1 MTQQSNFLTK
11 ALQAIS
17 VLLIAAT
24 FVGLGIWQ
32 LQRAA
37 DLKNSLKVATTIDST
52 VVPLESVTAPRE
64 AIPAAALNKNV
75 SATGH
80 YIANFR
86 APNQI
91 DGAGKQSD
99 WEVAL
104 LQIGTNS
111 AILVVRGLWSERLLN
126 PDIQQSMNIDVTG
139 LLVASQYG
147 DRAENAPGVISRLDS
162 AVVTS
167 ITDLDLYDGYIL
179 ATSEATRDQKLER
192 TRVTPEKLQSKIPG
206 FRPSCLVARASIAAS
221 TWSLM
226 RPAASPCSKVSS
238 MAAWPW
244 GRPK

>member
-64 AIPAAALNKNV
+64 AIPATALNKNV
-75 SATGH
+75 SASGH

-206 FRPSCLVARASIAAS
+206 FYWQHLSYVVI
-221 TWSLM
+221 WWLM
-226 RPAASPCSKVSS
+226 AGVVLYLPFYRRRVTP
-238 MAAWPW
+238 
-244 GRPK
+244 

>member
-11 ALQAIS
+11 ALQAVA
-17 VLLIAAT
+17 VLLIAAI

-37 DLKNSLKVATTIDST
+37 DLKESLKVATTIDT
-52 VVPLESVTAPRE
+52 NIVPLDSVTSPRE
-64 AIPAAALNKNV
+64 AIPAKALNKTV
-75 SATGH
+75 SANGH

-91 DGAGKQSD
+91 DGAGKVSD

-104 LQIGTNS
+104 MQIGTNS

-126 PDIQQSMNIDVTG
+126 PDIQQSMNINLTG
-139 LLVASQYG
+139 LLVASQFG

-167 ITDLDLYDGYIL
+167 LTDLDLYDGYIL
-179 ATSEATRDQKLER
+179 ATSESTRDQKLER
-192 TRVTPEKLQSKIPG
+192 SRVTPEKLQSKIPG
-206 FRPSCLVARASIAAS
+206 FYWQHLSYVVI
-221 TWSLM
+221 WWLM
-226 RPAASPCSKVSS
+226 AGVVLYLPFYRRRVTP
-238 MAAWPW
+238 
-244 GRPK
+244 